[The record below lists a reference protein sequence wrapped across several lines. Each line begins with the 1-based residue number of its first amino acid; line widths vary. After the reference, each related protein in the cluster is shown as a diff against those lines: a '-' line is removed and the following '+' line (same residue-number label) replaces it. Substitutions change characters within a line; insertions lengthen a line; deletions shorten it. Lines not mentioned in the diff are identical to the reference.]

1 MRKLLPPFAFALGLP
16 FAAGLR
22 AGPSPAVSPLGSS
35 TTNRYLH
42 FGQSILRR
50 RRLEPGMGI
59 TAPRGGH
66 WPLRLVWGP
75 TGNPRSG
82 VGGRRGGGGGERGDG
97 KIFFIETRRPP

>member
-42 FGQSILRR
+42 FGQSIFRPTR
-50 RRLEPGMGI
+50 FESRIGI
-59 TAPRGGH
+59 IASHEGH
-66 WPLRLVWGP
+66 WTLKLVLVAIRNLRSSVGGP
-75 TGNPRSG
+75 KG
-82 VGGRRGGGGGERGDG
+82 VGGCERRDRERFC
-97 KIFFIETRRPP
+97 IVNRRPP